1 MSRRRISAVV
11 AVLATLAIVVPLA
24 WMWWDSR
31 MPERYNV
38 MDMGYADY
46 GGGPRPADAH
56 GAGHG
61 ATGGGAT
68 TDAGLSVDD
77 LRGDPT
83 ATPDVSVDLV
93 AAAGTITLPSGRE
106 VEGFTVNGTSPGP
119 VVEATVGDL
128 VEVRFRNESVADGAT
143 LHWHGVDVPNGEDG
157 VAGVTQDAVMPGE
170 EFVYRFVVEDA
181 GTYWYH
187 SHQVSHEQVVKGLL
201 GTLVVQPRGGVEQD
215 VEAVAVTHTFG
226 VRTLNGLE
234 GEVPVVAEPGDT
246 VRLRVVN
253 TDNALVELW
262 ADAPYRVLAIDG
274 FDLVGPTP
282 VEDQALTLTAG
293 ARADLE
299 VTVPDT
305 GAVRVQVGGAT
316 SLVVGPDGVD
326 VPEEPAQPD
335 ADLDL
340 LSYGTPADLPF
351 DAAEADRRFDYA
363 IGRRPGF
370 VNGRPGLWWSI
381 NGKLFPDVP
390 MFMVEERDV
399 VVFRIE
405 NDSGESHPMHLHG
418 HHAVVLSRNGE
429 PATGS
434 PWWVD
439 SLEVASGD
447 EYEIAFRADNP
458 GVWMDHCHNLPH
470 AKEGLVAH
478 LMYAGVTTPYEI
490 GSATGNTPE

>member
-1 MSRRRISAVV
+1 M
-11 AVLATLAIVVPLA
+11 
-24 WMWWDSR
+24 
-31 MPERYNV
+31 
-38 MDMGYADY
+38 
-46 GGGPRPADAH
+46 GPRPWSWDR
-56 GAGHG
+56 
-61 ATGGGAT
+61 TGST
-68 TDAGLSVDD
+68 
-77 LRGDPT
+77 
-83 ATPDVSVDLV
+83 
-93 AAAGTITLPSGRE
+93 
-106 VEGFTVNGTSPGP
+106 
-119 VVEATVGDL
+119 
-128 VEVRFRNESVADGAT
+128 
-143 LHWHGVDVPNGEDG
+143 
-157 VAGVTQDAVMPGE
+157 
-170 EFVYRFVVEDA
+170 YRR
-181 GTYWYH
+181 
-187 SHQVSHEQVVKGLL
+187 SRRS
-201 GTLVVQPRGGVEQD
+201 R
-215 VEAVAVTHTFG
+215 
-226 VRTLNGLE
+226 
-234 GEVPVVAEPGDT
+234 
-246 VRLRVVN
+246 
-253 TDNALVELW
+253 
-262 ADAPYRVLAIDG
+262 
-274 FDLVGPTP
+274 
-282 VEDQALTLTAG
+282 
-293 ARADLE
+293 
-299 VTVPDT
+299 
-305 GAVRVQVGGAT
+305 
-316 SLVVGPDGVD
+316 
-326 VPEEPAQPD
+326 D

-478 LMYAGVTTPYEI
+478 LMYAGVTTPYEV